1 MCTDAELESMISEA
15 PGPINFTTF
24 LTIFGD
30 RVSGTD
36 DEAVILNAFAQYDE
50 GDGKCNEDT

>member
-1 MCTDAELESMISEA
+1 MINCND
-15 PGPINFTTF
+15 INCFYFCLQT
-24 LTIFGD
+24 
-30 RVSGTD
+30 GTD